1 MNLKEIE
8 LNRMNKGIL
17 PDGVEFVPRNIAD
30 YISETSKYRHLTMK
44 YCDGCG
50 VDVASQGD
58 PVVPWAMNF
67 DLPQAEFD
75 HYNSNH
81 PPRGPIQLRGHGD
94 KLPFEDNSLDFVYS
108 SHLLEDYP
116 DWTPILKEW
125 VRVIKPGGMLVILIP
140 DRELWLAALANGQP
154 PNDAH
159 RHEGKVGELS
169 TYAHDLGLRVIE
181 DRLTNCFLGDYSIL
195 FVATKMVDGQAEQS

>member
-1 MNLKEIE
+1 MSE
-8 LNRMNKGIL
+8 
-17 PDGVEFVPRNIAD
+17 
-30 YISETSKYRHLTMK
+30 YISETAKYRHLTTK
-44 YCDGCG
+44 YCEGCG

-67 DLPQAEFD
+67 ELPENEFN

-81 PPRGPIQLRGHGD
+81 PPRGPIQLRGHAE
-94 KLPFEDNSLDFVYS
+94 KLPFCNGSLDFLYS

-116 DWTPILKEW
+116 NWTPILQEW
-125 VRVIKPGGMLVILIP
+125 VRVIKPGGKLIVLIP
-140 DRELWLAALANGQP
+140 DRQLWVAACAAGQP

-169 TYAHDLGLRVIE
+169 TYAQALGLEVVE
-181 DRLTNCFLGDYSIL
+181 DKLTNCFVGDYTIM
-195 FVATKMVDGQAEQS
+195 FVAVKR

>member
-1 MNLKEIE
+1 MTTQF
-8 LNRMNKGIL
+8 R
-17 PDGVEFVPRNIAD
+17 
-30 YISETSKYRHLTMK
+30 SETQKYRHLTAW
-44 YCDGCG
+44 YCNGCG

-67 DLPQAEFD
+67 DLPEKDFD
-75 HYNSNH
+75 YYNNH
-81 PPRGPIQLRGHGD
+81 HKPHGPIQLRGFAD

-125 VRVIKPGGMLVILIP
+125 VRVIKPDGYLIVLIP
-140 DRELWLAALANGQP
+140 DRERWVAACAAGQP

-159 RHEGKVGELS
+159 RHEGKAGELS
-169 TYAHDLGLRVIE
+169 TYAKDLNLSVIKDE
-181 DRLTNCFLGDYSIL
+181 LTNLWELDYTIL
-195 FVATKMVDGQAEQS
+195 FVAKKNYLVPEPLQR